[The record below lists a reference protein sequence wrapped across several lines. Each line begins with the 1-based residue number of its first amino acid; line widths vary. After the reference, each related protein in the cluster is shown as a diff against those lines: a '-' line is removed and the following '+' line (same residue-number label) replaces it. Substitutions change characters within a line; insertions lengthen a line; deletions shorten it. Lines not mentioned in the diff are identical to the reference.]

1 MRYRALVAIAMLTAV
16 APAPA
21 LAQQSQP
28 AVGLVL
34 DVRGAT
40 EPAIKPYREVRA
52 GDTVRL
58 YSGAKLVVLQYEARG
73 NECRTL
79 TVEGGAVTFTAK
91 GDPIV
96 KNGIAS
102 AQDAKCPRRMT
113 ARSTTGA
120 VVLRDP
126 PAKLAQTPTFV
137 IAGARAAEVGW
148 LRVLDDNR
156 KVSEVAVGSQQFK
169 WPLGTPALSG
179 NQHYIIE
186 FLARDNTAVLASVR
200 VYTSATAEDEV
211 PTYIFVD

>member
-1 MRYRALVAIAMLTAV
+1 MRYRALVVIALLFAV

-34 DVRGAT
+34 EVRGAT
-40 EPAIKPYREVRA
+40 EPAIKPYSEVRA
-52 GDTVRL
+52 GNTVRL

-73 NECRTL
+73 ADCRTL

-91 GDPIV
+91 GDPVIQG
-96 KNGIAS
+96 GIAS

-126 PAKLAQTPTFV
+126 PAKLAPSPTFV
-137 IAGARAAEVGW
+137 IAGVRASEVGW
-148 LRVLDDNR
+148 LRVLDDSR
-156 KVSEVAVGSQQFK
+156 KISEVPVNGQKFS
-169 WPLGTPALSG
+169 WPAGTPALPG

-200 VYTSATAEDEV
+200 VYTGGTDDEV